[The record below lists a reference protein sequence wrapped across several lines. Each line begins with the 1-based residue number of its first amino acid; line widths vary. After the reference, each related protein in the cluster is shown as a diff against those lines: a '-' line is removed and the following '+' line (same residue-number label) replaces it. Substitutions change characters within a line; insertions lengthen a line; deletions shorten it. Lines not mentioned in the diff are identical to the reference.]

1 MEFIV
6 LPKEKLDTF
15 ESYLTEIKQLLQV
28 KPEEKEA
35 PKWLP
40 KKEAAKALN
49 VCSKTLDSYLRKRII
64 PFSQF
69 KGKVYIKTQD
79 IDKHLE
85 KFYVKP

>member
-40 KKEAAKALN
+40 KKEAAK
-49 VCSKTLDSYLRKRII
+49 
-64 PFSQF
+64 
-69 KGKVYIKTQD
+69 
-79 IDKHLE
+79 
-85 KFYVKP
+85 